1 MKYRWITPDREGRA
15 DFNVL
20 EYWIEAND
28 RIWREAREKAQEL
41 AKQMNVHSPAGEVR
55 DPKMILA
62 NCFAGCIAE
71 NAIIFRL
78 NSYAGESGK
87 AVRARPTL
95 FDKSKDNDQVDILVS
110 NEERQE
116 MPGVSIEVRSSYG
129 AVQDNYKRYT
139 QWFSIV
145 GNYVSANKGRE
156 LVKDFYIT
164 VVFNFSQDTMYQ
176 KMVSGEPITL
186 QLAAGCSREFLKKY
200 GRIDSLKN
208 KGAEYLVIKPLIK
221 GLPVDAVMDQIFER
235 LEIRR

>member
-15 DFNVL
+15 DFTVL

-28 RIWREAREKAQEL
+28 RIWQEAREKAQEL
-41 AKQMNVHSPAGEVR
+41 AKQMNVHSPSGEVR

-110 NEERQE
+110 NEERPE

-129 AVQDNYKRYT
+129 AYRIIIRDIRN
-139 QWFSIV
+139 
-145 GNYVSANKGRE
+145 G
-156 LVKDFYIT
+156 
-164 VVFNFSQDTMYQ
+164 
-176 KMVSGEPITL
+176 
-186 QLAAGCSREFLKKY
+186 SRLW
-200 GRIDSLKN
+200 GIMSPR
-208 KGAEYLVIKPLIK
+208 
-221 GLPVDAVMDQIFER
+221 
-235 LEIRR
+235 IRRESWLRTSISRLSLISVRILCIRRWCPGS